1 MSKNLNFN
9 TEAREGLLR
18 GVNILGDAVKATL
31 GPKGRNVVLEKAYGE
46 YHSTKDGVSVAKE
59 VELEDPVE
67 NAGAQMVKE
76 VASKVNDAAGDG
88 TTTATVLAQAILN
101 SGFKRVEAGANP
113 VEVKRGM
120 DKAVKSIVLELERLS
135 SPIKG
140 SEAIAQVATI
150 SANNDSSIG
159 NLISAAMDKVGVEGV
174 ITVEES
180 NTAEDSLETVEGMQF
195 QSGYLSPYFIND
207 QKNMQVQLENPLILP
222 VNKKLRDLKEMIKVL
237 EHCIAQ
243 DRALLLVAEDID
255 GEALAGLIV
264 NHARGTLKVAAVKAF
279 GYGDKREANLEDIA
293 TLTGGKVMSPKKGMK
308 LQNFDADW
316 FGTARSVTITNKF
329 TTIIDGAGDADEI
342 LERVEEIKTMID
354 NSDSHYETEQY
365 QDRMSRLA
373 GGVAV
378 MRIGAESEL
387 ELKEKKDRVEDAL
400 NATRAAIDEGIVPGG
415 GSALRWATNNPSSWT
430 AEKVET
436 ENRDQEIGVEII
448 TDACKA
454 PFNSIME
461 NAGLNADVVW
471 SDIHRKMTEE
481 YSESPDDLIWGYD
494 ARNEK
499 VVNMIS
505 AGIIDPTKV
514 TRIAL
519 EKASSVAGTM
529 LTTECIITINK
540 EDKKQMPQVPGMMQ
554 G

>member
-1 MSKNLNFN
+1 
-9 TEAREGLLR
+9 
-18 GVNILGDAVKATL
+18 
-31 GPKGRNVVLEKAYGE
+31 
-46 YHSTKDGVSVAKE
+46 
-59 VELEDPVE
+59 
-67 NAGAQMVKE
+67 
-76 VASKVNDAAGDG
+76 
-88 TTTATVLAQAILN
+88 
-101 SGFKRVEAGANP
+101 
-113 VEVKRGM
+113 M
-120 DKAVKSIVLELERLS
+120 DKAVKVVVSELENLS

-207 QKNMQVQLENPLILP
+207 QKNMQVQLENPLILT
-222 VNKKLRDLKEMIKVL
+222 VNKKLRDLKEMVKVL

-243 DRALLLVAEDID
+243 DRSLLLIAEDID

-279 GYGDKREANLEDIA
+279 GYGDKREQNLEDIA
-293 TLTGGKVMSPKKGMK
+293 TLTGGKVMAPKKGMK

-316 FGTARSVTITNKF
+316 FGTARSVTINQKL
-329 TTIIDGAGDADEI
+329 TTIVDGAGDANEI
-342 LERVEEIKTMID
+342 LERVGEIKTMID
-354 NSDSHYETEQY
+354 NSDSHYETEQF

-373 GGVAV
+373 GGVAI

-415 GSALRWATNNPSSWT
+415 GSALRWAISNQELLDLSVD
-430 AEKVET
+430 A

-448 TDACKA
+448 VDACKS

-461 NAGLNADVVW
+461 NAGLNSEVVW
-471 SDIHRKMTEE
+471 SDIRRMQIKEF
-481 YSESPDDLIWGYD
+481 SESPDDYMWGYD

-499 VVNMIS
+499 VVNMIN

-529 LTTECIITINK
+529 LTTECIITKSK
-540 EDKKQMPQVPGMMQ
+540 ETKEQMPQIPGMMQ

>member
-308 LQNFDADW
+308 LQKFDA
-316 FGTARSVTITNKF
+316 
-329 TTIIDGAGDADEI
+329 
-342 LERVEEIKTMID
+342 EEIKTMID

-454 PFNSIME
+454 PFNAIME